1 MQNPIAYFLSARLK
15 CTTSDIKYC
24 YIAQKRSVEVD
35 YDTDESGFYRAKSS
49 RPETDGARQILD
61 SSSTRVNFPVELLP
75 AEEVKDEAKWATA
88 NVLNLGPIL

>member
-75 AEEVKDEAKWATA
+75 AEEVKDEAK
-88 NVLNLGPIL
+88 